1 MSQFFNESF
10 KVGWYPLKKPGRV
23 TLKRVLTSYMV
34 SVGTKLNSMGTDGKL
49 LLSEI
54 SITRNRSSAGC
65 LKYFRIN
72 NSFDFTSTDQR
83 HTLDLGIRSDTRH
96 YGIIVLIP
104 QTSIRGETSVAKCPL
119 FSQAVVS
126 LSIETLI

>member
-1 MSQFFNESF
+1 
-10 KVGWYPLKKPGRV
+10 
-23 TLKRVLTSYMV
+23 MV
-34 SVGTKLNSMGTDGKL
+34 SVWSKLNAMGTGGEL
-49 LLSEI
+49 LLSEM
-54 SITRNRSSAGC
+54 SVSRNRSSAGC

-83 HTLDLGIRSDTRH
+83 HTLDLDSDTRH

-126 LSIETLI
+126 LSIERLI

>member
-1 MSQFFNESF
+1 
-10 KVGWYPLKKPGRV
+10 
-23 TLKRVLTSYMV
+23 MV
-34 SVGTKLNSMGTDGKL
+34 SVWSKLNAMGTDDKL
-49 LLSEI
+49 LLSEMSI
-54 SITRNRSSAGC
+54 SPNSSSAGC

-83 HTLDLGIRSDTRH
+83 HTLDLGSATRH

-119 FSQAVVS
+119 FSQALFL
-126 LSIETLI
+126 LSIEKILQNSK

>member
-1 MSQFFNESF
+1 
-10 KVGWYPLKKPGRV
+10 
-23 TLKRVLTSYMV
+23 MV
-34 SVGTKLNSMGTDGKL
+34 SVWSKLNAMGTGGEL
-49 LLSEI
+49 LLSEM
-54 SITRNRSSAGC
+54 SVSRKRSSAGC

-83 HTLDLGIRSDTRH
+83 HTLDLGSDTRH

-119 FSQAVVS
+119 FSEAVVS